1 MPDAPILIA
10 EDDAQLAAGVA
21 TVLHA
26 EGWPVETVARGD
38 EVVAAVLR
46 LRPRLLILDV
56 MMPGLDGFTVL
67 RTLRGQGHDLPVLM
81 LTAKSQEA
89 DKVGGFDLGT
99 DDYLTKPFGIRELV
113 ARVRS
118 LLRRVAPATPAQDRI
133 DLVGLAIDLAHQHL
147 EAGGRSAELSTHE
160 TAILRALAAALGDPV
175 PRKRLVREVWGDAP
189 VTDRAVDFHIANLRK
204 KITAVTGEDEPA
216 RLLTVHGSGY
226 RLVR

>member
-10 EDDAQLAAGVA
+10 EDDVHLAAGVA
-21 TVLHA
+21 TVLRT
-26 EGWPVETVARGD
+26 EGWTVETVARGD
-38 EVVAAVLR
+38 EVVAAVQR
-46 LRPRLLILDV
+46 LHPRLLILDV
-56 MMPGLDGFTVL
+56 MMPGLDGFDVL
-67 RTLRGQGHDLPVLM
+67 RTLRAQGHDLPVLM

-89 DKVGGFDLGT
+89 DKVRGFDLGT

-118 LLRRVAPATPAQDRI
+118 LLRRAVPAAAPARI
-133 DLVGLAIDLAHQHL
+133 DLAGLVIDLEHQRL
-147 EAGGRSAELSTHE
+147 EADGRRAELSTHE

-204 KITAVTGEDEPA
+204 KITAVTGVDEPA